1 MSLYKIG
8 ETYYVYI
15 VHNGR
20 RIRRSTGSTDRQE
33 AQRYHDELKAG
44 LWQQKHKGHTL
55 NDALK
60 LWLKQSPRSRNEKN
74 AIALLLSLYPN
85 RPISEI
91 TGTDILD
98 ALADKGPA
106 HANRIASIARA
117 ALNLAKGRLVETVPK
132 IPKRKVPPSRIR
144 WLTYD
149 EWDRLDKQLP
159 EHLQAMA
166 RFAISTGLRKSN
178 VVNLKWRDVDV
189 KRKLAWVH
197 PDEAKAGKAISAPLS
212 DMALAAIQSQ
222 IGKHPVYVFSYN
234 GRQIVEFK
242 TAWGSALKRAGIEDF
257 RWHDLRHTWASWH
270 VQNGTPLA
278 VLKELGGWADMSMV
292 MRYSHLSPD
301 HVKGWAGNFGPHF
314 TPQTDLKPFVEAKS
328 AR

>member
-20 RIRRSTGSTDRQE
+20 RIRRSTGSADKQE
-33 AQRYHDELKAG
+33 AQRYHDELKAH
-44 LWQQKHKGHTL
+44 LWNQPKHSGHTL

-74 AIALLLSLYPN
+74 AITLLLSLYPN

-106 HANRIASIARA
+106 HANRIASIVRA
-117 ALNLAKGRLVETVPK
+117 ALNLAKGRLVDTVPK
-132 IPKRKVPPSRIR
+132 IPKRKVPASRIR

-149 EWDRLDKQLP
+149 EWQRLDRQLP
-159 EHLQAMA
+159 PHLQAMA
-166 RFAISTGLRKSN
+166 RFAVSTGLRKSN
-178 VVNLKWRDVDV
+178 VVNLKWRDVDLS
-189 KRKLAWVH
+189 RKLAWVH
-197 PDEAKAGKAISAPLS
+197 PDEAKAGKAISVPLS
-212 DMALAAIQSQ
+212 DMAMDAIKSQS
-222 IGKHPVYVFSYN
+222 GKHQTYVFSYA
-234 GRQIVEFK
+234 GKKIGEIK
-242 TAWGSALKRAGIEDF
+242 TGWHSALKRAGIENF
-257 RWHDLRHTWASWH
+257 KWHDLRHTWASWH

-278 VLKELGGWADMSMV
+278 VLKELGGWSDMSMV

-301 HVKGWAGNFGPHF
+301 HVKGWAGNFTPHL
-314 TPQTDLKPFVEAKS
+314 TPHLAAK
-328 AR
+328 A